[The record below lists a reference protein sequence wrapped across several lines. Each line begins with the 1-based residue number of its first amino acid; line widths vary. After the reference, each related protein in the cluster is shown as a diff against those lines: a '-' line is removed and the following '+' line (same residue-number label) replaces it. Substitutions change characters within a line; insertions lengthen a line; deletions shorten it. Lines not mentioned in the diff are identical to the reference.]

1 MNANLRSLVT
11 AVTITGLALGAVGF
25 AQPRAPHRASLRP
38 HPGAVGV
45 TLPAP
50 VVPDLAG
57 PRGVTWPMVPQL
69 SALPIGT
76 TIELRFF
83 DADPAEGAEART
95 VLGLTVGVDSEVVFG
110 DEVAAALVE
119 AESWEAAYLVVA
131 VGETRRVVALPE
143 GDGAAGPGAVGAHAL
158 RFATAGMDVGDSV
171 TVAFYDADPAQ
182 GAAAIAILSFTYG
195 VDSAIGFRAAL
206 EEAAVDAAASG
217 DAAFAEV
224 VTSPRSWTVDLKA
237 VQARHAAAATR
248 DRFERVRERMGD
260 LAERLPALVERMR
273 GRIGPFD
280 EAFPWPPARGWPPG
294 RR

>member
-1 MNANLRSLVT
+1 MNTQLRSLVT
-11 AVTITGLALGAVGF
+11 AVTITILALGAVGF
-25 AQPRAPHRASLRP
+25 AQPRAVHREVMRP
-38 HPGAVGV
+38 RLGAVGV

-57 PRGVTWPMVPQL
+57 PHGVTWPMVPHL

-95 VLGLTVGVDSEVVFG
+95 ELGLTVGVDSEVVFG

-131 VGETRRVVALPE
+131 VGETRRVVALPADE
-143 GDGAAGPGAVGAHAL
+143 VAPGSRAVGAHAL

-182 GAAAIAILSFTYG
+182 GAAAIATLSFTYG
-195 VDSAIGFRAAL
+195 VDSAIGFRGAL
-206 EEAAVDAAASG
+206 EEATVDAAASG

-237 VQARHAAAATR
+237 VQAPRAAATW
-248 DRFERVRERMGD
+248 DRFERMRERMGD

-273 GRIGPFD
+273 GRTGPFD
-280 EAFPWPPARGWPPG
+280 ETFPWPPARGWPPG

>member
-1 MNANLRSLVT
+1 MNTNLRSLVT

-25 AQPRAPHRASLRP
+25 AQPRAAHREVMRP
-38 HPGAVGV
+38 HLGAVGV
-45 TLPAP
+45 TLPGP

-57 PRGVTWPMVPQL
+57 PRGVTWPVVPQL
-69 SALPIGT
+69 SAWPIGT

-95 VLGLTVGVDSEVVFG
+95 ELGLTVGVDSEVAFG
-110 DEVAAALVE
+110 DEVAAALAE

-131 VGETRRVVALPE
+131 VGETRRVVALTDDE
-143 GDGAAGPGAVGAHAL
+143 VASGSRAVGAHAL

-182 GAAAIAILSFTYG
+182 GAAAIATLSFTYG

-206 EEAAVDAAASG
+206 AEAAA

-237 VQARHAAAATR
+237 VQAPRAAATW
-248 DRFERVRERMGD
+248 DRFERMRERMGD
-260 LAERLPALVERMR
+260 LAERLPGLVERMR
-273 GRIGPFD
+273 GRTGPFD